1 MEITLERGIK
11 IKKADKY
18 INFIILT
25 SYLISV
31 THSLILPLFEGS
43 RLFNSFA
50 LFDMLCIDSGEGEVT
65 TVFFLLYTFSLAATI
80 AVFVISLKTT
90 DAFSVSLKETDL
102 LTKAGIL
109 LFPVIYTVFLLIA
122 DFFRSRADK
131 NSGVLISAFFK
142 LLIAAAFIFIAVNL
156 IRIMRANPDSFH
168 LHKNGR
174 AAFLFYTAATAAA
187 QICFIIIN
195 LSKSNEALLT
205 VLGTIAFTSV
215 ILMTNSALWLFV
227 HYRKNVLTYISIF
240 AQTVVYIAFYT
251 VHWYKAFDLDRT
263 ARTAV
268 FIVLFLLSGG
278 IGIFRYRKAVQS
290 ERGFH
295 SKVASSEE

>member
-295 SKVASSEE
+295 SKAASSEE

>member
-1 MEITLERGIK
+1 MEINLERGIK

-31 THSLILPLFEGS
+31 THSLIPPLFEGS

-50 LFDMLCIDSGEGEVT
+50 LFDMLCIDSGEGEIT
-65 TVFFLLYTFSLAATI
+65 TVFFLLYAFSLTATI

-122 DFFRSRADK
+122 DFFCSRADK

-215 ILMTNSALWLFV
+215 ILMTDEQRIVAVCALQEKCIDLYFDICTNSCI
-227 HYRKNVLTYISIF
+227 YR
-240 AQTVVYIAFYT
+240 
-251 VHWYKAFDLDRT
+251 
-263 ARTAV
+263 
-268 FIVLFLLSGG
+268 LLYSSL
-278 IGIFRYRKAVQS
+278 VQS
-290 ERGFH
+290 L
-295 SKVASSEE
+295 